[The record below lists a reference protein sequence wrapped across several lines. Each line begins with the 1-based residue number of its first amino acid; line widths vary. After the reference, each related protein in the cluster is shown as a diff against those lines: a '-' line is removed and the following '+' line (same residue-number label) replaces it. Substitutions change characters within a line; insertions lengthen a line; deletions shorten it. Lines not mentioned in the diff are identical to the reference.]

1 MIFGAFDSNKIHP
14 HRREE
19 NKGTYVGYI
28 VHNEQIGKQTDGSSD
43 GRHHQRSYKCGY
55 EVGNTKEFV
64 ILTAFV
70 AVCGAAKLDANHL
83 SPISAKFSASSSG
96 SLQASLD
103 GSVQGAAGLST
114 GSFKNDAQGVV
125 VDAAN
130 PGTRTSGAEPTGL
143 GGPRTSYGSLNSK
156 VGEAAFTGSVTG
168 PLTRIAPGF
177 GSIVGLDDSE
187 KVSGNTLKIAS
198 NVALDND
205 NFGFESDNGISVG
218 ENAVAKD
225 GVKAEAGSSYKG
237 DVAKT
242 YSVSYTAGKGGY
254 KATGPAT
261 SGGTLISLEKNA
273 KEGAAGHI
281 QDGSYDAKT
290 HETGVSSGGATNDNL
305 KQNGVATSSGIFA
318 SQGNQAQRPTSGI
331 LVGTYNA
338 ASDAGHSSH
347 SVHNE
352 HNGVHNLGI
361 LGSNLPFGSLSS
373 QSGSAQHSQGSV
385 SSQGTK
391 VVSSQS
397 TQNRFGEGSK
407 SEGSYSHNS
416 FGSGPLIKT
425 PSFTGLSD
433 SSNGNSAY
441 SSAIVTG
448 SGSASAFASTG
459 SSGFGLKNE
468 NLPSANFG
476 LASQHTHGSKS
487 DSTIGSSFSAPATA
501 SASASVSGIQ
511 KEEQSISQNGGT
523 SVGSETSAHLHSTH
537 ESAAISHKPSSPIPI
552 STIDLET
559 NNQPSSATA
568 SASGSQFSLTQSSV
582 QNGEKSESDSFL
594 NRFGEGQQ
602 SGITSSDK
610 FSQSSEPGTLGSSS
624 AESSANVQQL
634 NQLSGSSSFGIS
646 SQHSGLQSQSS
657 GKIPSTSNEA
667 FVSSVQPTQPTVG
680 FLSSQGPTKVP
691 DTELSTPLESSGNFD
706 IHYQSSNQALP
717 TPTVSSQ
724 VGPID
729 TTITQEQGVDY
740 SYFYKQPSKPFITPP
755 KSTSFGQ
762 AIPVSVLT
770 DSHSSS
776 SYSGITQAAISPFT
790 SGSTST
796 STRFGTQSSLVD
808 SKPSVGSSLSG
819 QQNSIKFGSNLV
831 QKPIVQSQTQFGQSF
846 IGQTSDSTLSPTQQY
861 QGTIY
866 QYNKPA
872 VSLSAQDNKVSSS
885 VGQTTLSQTKPSQ
898 ISTDYKFG
906 SQQISYQSGSQSSSG
921 QIIGQK
927 PSGASQLSGSN
938 YQQSQLGLSTQ
949 FGQKV
954 QTTQGSSFSSN
965 TQNQQLE
972 FGKKPTSITQSIT
985 YTQQTVPSI
994 SQTSFVQKPIDS
1006 SQVSSVASK
1015 PQTSQGSSFTSNTYS
1030 VFGTTPSKSPVGS
1043 IQTQFGSTESRFG
1056 QSSQS
1061 NLGSSVGVSST
1072 TTKPF
1077 GSTYQQIQ
1085 FGSPGS
1091 QFTLKPQTTKG
1102 SSFTYS
1108 QSQVSSKKP
1117 SYTFGTQ
1124 FGQNSQKNEGTYQ
1137 QAQFG
1142 SSGSQSSL
1150 GQTQFGSKPIST
1162 QFGST
1167 ISQFAQNTQGS
1178 GLVSTTAKPSTQKPF
1193 SSSYQQV
1200 QFASSGTQF
1209 GAKPQV
1215 TQGSSF
1221 TSNTYTQSQSSQFGK
1236 KPSSIVQATFQQS
1249 QFGQNKDSAIS
1260 STTAKPSWS
1269 QKPFGSTFQQTQFGS
1284 QFTQSQSNKGN
1295 VVSTTSKPVFSQ
1307 TSFGQSSQQSQSGS
1321 SGFQFGQNTKDNKG
1335 SNIVSSTSKP
1345 IFGQA
1350 SFGVTTQQFGSS
1362 GSQYGIGSQLNKGS
1376 NVVSTTA
1383 KPVFGQTSFGSNSQK
1398 IQSGST
1404 TFQFGQNSQY
1414 NKGSSVVSTT
1424 AKPVFGQ
1431 TSFGSG
1437 SQQFGSSGSQFG
1449 TGSQINKGSNVVSS
1463 AYKPTFSQTSF
1474 GSSSQQFGSS
1484 GSQLNNGVVSTT
1496 SKPIVVQTS
1505 FGSSSQQ
1512 TQFGSTGSQFGV
1524 GSQLNKGSSVVSTA
1538 YKPTFSQTS
1547 FGSSTPQFG
1556 SSVSQFNKG
1565 VVSTTSKPIVVQTSF
1580 SSSSQQTQFGSSG
1593 SQLNN
1598 GVVSTTTKPIVSQ
1611 TSFGSSSQQT
1621 QFGSSGS
1628 KFGVGSQL
1636 NKGSSSTTYKPI
1648 VSQTSFG
1655 ATSQQFGSSGSQL
1668 NKGVVSTTT
1677 KPIVSQTSFGS
1688 SSQKTQLG
1696 SSVGSQINKGSNV
1709 VSSTYKP
1716 IFSQTSFGSG
1726 SQQLGS
1732 SGSQFN
1738 SGSQQNKGSSV
1749 ISSAYKPTI
1758 GQTTFGSSSQ
1768 QFGSSG
1774 SQFNNGVVSTTF
1786 KPIVSQTSFGSSSQQ
1801 TQSGLSG
1808 SQFGIGSQVNKG
1820 SNVVSSSYKPI
1831 FSQTSFGFGSQ
1842 QLGSSG
1848 SQFSSGSQ
1856 LNKGVVSTTSKPVTA
1871 QTSFG
1876 SSSQQT
1882 LFGSSG
1888 SQLNKGSN
1896 VVSSTYKPSLSQ
1908 TSFGSGSQQ
1917 FGSSGSQFG
1926 VGSQVNKGS
1935 SVVSSAYK
1943 PTFSQ
1948 TSFGSSSQSFVSSGS
1963 QSGVGSQLN
1972 KDSNVVSITS
1982 KPIISQASFG
1992 STSQQF
1998 ESTGSQTGLG
2008 SQSNK
2013 GSYVIST
2020 VSKPTLTQVSTPQN
2034 NQIGSSGFLFGQNSQ
2049 VSKGSDLASSVSK
2062 PSLVQTSFGST
2073 GTQYGFSSQQ
2083 NKNSAVVT
2091 TTSKPIVGS
2100 SQQTQFIQKPTG
2112 NTQTGSTFQ
2121 LSQIESTDSRFGEKP
2136 ETVVSTAIPSVLT
2149 QSGSFYQKSESGS
2162 QVSVKPQS
2170 LQGQAVQTS
2179 QYGLSN
2185 QKVGTATPV
2194 GSISVSQYNQQG
2206 TVVVGLSAG
2215 SESNKKSDSSSGS
2228 GFDYQQ
2234 TQSSVT
2240 SGAQFGQ
2247 SSQTSQGSVSQ
2258 TQPIQNIQFGIKP
2271 VGSSQLSSTQSRFG
2285 ESSQSSA
2292 FASASSG
2299 NVAPFGISQVGQVS
2313 KYQQTSQF
2321 GQAAITTQKP
2331 FISSFSQNADYSGS
2345 QFGQTVQSNIGSGQF
2360 GLTQKPFGSQ
2370 LTQKTYQS
2378 LQGQKP
2384 VDVSQSSSYQVDQ
2397 AIVNKPVKTTVQTI
2411 QGVSG
2416 QSTQGSLGNTQ
2427 SGSYNYQKPQSV
2439 VTALFGGEQGQKVQE
2454 AQTNFNSV
2462 VSTVQTPISGE
2473 SFNVNSVS
2481 TQESSQTNVG
2491 SSQFFVQPTKAAEIS
2506 GPIVQTSYNQLSG
2519 QSFKPASTQ
2528 GSIVQSQNSAVST
2541 SQFVA
2546 QPTKPATVNYF
2557 SGQPFQSG
2565 SSQRSSLGSQAVAGS
2580 VPLYT
2585 ITPSQGVLI
2594 SSQIPSQFTIEGNKQ
2609 SIFSSNEIP
2618 SFPSRLSSN
2627 VGQSGFSVPSV
2638 QNPIISVPGYE
2649 IHTGSNGF
2657 VGLEEFG
2664 GPRDPPR
2671 FDDKTGYYY

>member
-1 MIFGAFDSNKIHP
+1 M
-14 HRREE
+14 
-19 NKGTYVGYI
+19 VL
-28 VHNEQIGKQTDGSSD
+28 
-43 GRHHQRSYKCGY
+43 
-55 EVGNTKEFV
+55 
-64 ILTAFV
+64 LTAFV

-103 GSVQGAAGLST
+103 GSVQGAT
-114 GSFKNDAQGVV
+114 GSFTNDAQGVV
-125 VDAAN
+125 VEAAN

-156 VGEAAFTGSVTG
+156 VGEAAFTGSIAG

-187 KVSGNTLKIAS
+187 KVIGNTLKIAS

-205 NFGFESDNGISVG
+205 NLGFESDNGIAVG
-218 ENAVAKD
+218 ANGIAKD
-225 GVKAEAGSSYKG
+225 GVKAEGGSFYKEN
-237 DVAKT
+237 DAKT
-242 YSVSYTAGKGGY
+242 YSVSYTAGKDGY
-254 KATGPAT
+254 KATGPST

-290 HETGVSSGGATNDNL
+290 YETGVSSGGATNDNV

-318 SQGNQAQRPTSGI
+318 SQGNQAQKPTSGI

-338 ASDAGHSSH
+338 ASDVVHSSH
-347 SVHNE
+347 SVNNE

-361 LGSNLPFGSLSS
+361 LGSNLPFGSVSS

-385 SSQGTK
+385 SSKGTK
-391 VVSSQS
+391 EVSSQS

-407 SEGSYSHNS
+407 SEGSYSHTS

-487 DSTIGSSFSAPATA
+487 DSTIGSSLSAPATA

-511 KEEQSISQNGGT
+511 KQEQSISQNGGT
-523 SVGSETSAHLHSTH
+523 SVGSETSAHLHPTH

-559 NNQPSSATA
+559 NNQPSSATT

-610 FSQSSEPGTLGSSS
+610 FSQSSKPGTLGSSY
-624 AESSANVQQL
+624 AESSANVQQS
-634 NQLSGSSSFGIS
+634 NQLSESSSFGIS
-646 SQHSGLQSQSS
+646 AQQSGFQSQSI

-667 FVSSVQPTQPTVG
+667 FVSSVQPTQPTVA

-729 TTITQEQGVDY
+729 PTITQEQGVDY
-740 SYFYKQPSKPFITPP
+740 SYFYKQPSKPFIIPP

-808 SKPSVGSSLSG
+808 SKPSVSSSLSG

-831 QKPIVQSQTQFGQSF
+831 QKPTVQSQTQYGQSF

-885 VGQTTLSQTKPSQ
+885 VGQATLSQTKPSQ

-965 TQNQQLE
+965 TQNPQLE

-1030 VFGTTPSKSPVGS
+1030 VFGTTPSKSPAGS

-1072 TTKPF
+1072 TAKPL

-1085 FGSPGS
+1085 FGSSGS

-1142 SSGSQSSL
+1142 SQSSL
-1150 GQTQFGSKPIST
+1150 GQTQFGSKPVST
-1162 QFGST
+1162 QFGSS

-1178 GLVSTTAKPSTQKPF
+1178 GLVSTTAKPSSQKPF
-1193 SSSYQQV
+1193 SSSYQHV

-1236 KPSSIVQATFQQS
+1236 KPSSSVQATFQQS

-1260 STTAKPSWS
+1260 STTAKPSLS

-1307 TSFGQSSQQSQSGS
+1307 TSFGLSSQQSQSGS

-1383 KPVFGQTSFGSNSQK
+1383 KPVFGQTSF
-1398 IQSGST
+1398 
-1404 TFQFGQNSQY
+1404 
-1414 NKGSSVVSTT
+1414 

-1449 TGSQINKGSNVVSS
+1449 IGSQINKGSNVVSS

-1496 SKPIVVQTS
+1496 TKPIVVQTS

-1524 GSQLNKGSSVVSTA
+1524 GSQLNKGSSVVSTT
-1538 YKPTFSQTS
+1538 YKPIVSQTS
-1547 FGSSTPQFG
+1547 FGAT
-1556 SSVSQFNKG
+1556 SQ
-1565 VVSTTSKPIVVQTSF
+1565 
-1580 SSSSQQTQFGSSG
+1580 QFGSSG

-1628 KFGVGSQL
+1628 QFGVGSQL
-1636 NKGSSSTTYKPI
+1636 NKGSS
-1648 VSQTSFG
+1648 
-1655 ATSQQFGSSGSQL
+1655 
-1668 NKGVVSTTT
+1668 
-1677 KPIVSQTSFGS
+1677 
-1688 SSQKTQLG
+1688 
-1696 SSVGSQINKGSNV
+1696 
-1709 VSSTYKP
+1709 
-1716 IFSQTSFGSG
+1716 
-1726 SQQLGS
+1726 
-1732 SGSQFN
+1732 
-1738 SGSQQNKGSSV
+1738 
-1749 ISSAYKPTI
+1749 
-1758 GQTTFGSSSQ
+1758 
-1768 QFGSSG
+1768 
-1774 SQFNNGVVSTTF
+1774 
-1786 KPIVSQTSFGSSSQQ
+1786 
-1801 TQSGLSG
+1801 
-1808 SQFGIGSQVNKG
+1808 
-1820 SNVVSSSYKPI
+1820 
-1831 FSQTSFGFGSQ
+1831 
-1842 QLGSSG
+1842 
-1848 SQFSSGSQ
+1848 
-1856 LNKGVVSTTSKPVTA
+1856 
-1871 QTSFG
+1871 
-1876 SSSQQT
+1876 
-1882 LFGSSG
+1882 
-1888 SQLNKGSN
+1888 
-1896 VVSSTYKPSLSQ
+1896 
-1908 TSFGSGSQQ
+1908 
-1917 FGSSGSQFG
+1917 
-1926 VGSQVNKGS
+1926 
-1935 SVVSSAYK
+1935 
-1943 PTFSQ
+1943 
-1948 TSFGSSSQSFVSSGS
+1948 
-1963 QSGVGSQLN
+1963 
-1972 KDSNVVSITS
+1972 
-1982 KPIISQASFG
+1982 
-1992 STSQQF
+1992 
-1998 ESTGSQTGLG
+1998 
-2008 SQSNK
+2008 
-2013 GSYVIST
+2013 
-2020 VSKPTLTQVSTPQN
+2020 
-2034 NQIGSSGFLFGQNSQ
+2034 
-2049 VSKGSDLASSVSK
+2049 
-2062 PSLVQTSFGST
+2062 
-2073 GTQYGFSSQQ
+2073 
-2083 NKNSAVVT
+2083 
-2091 TTSKPIVGS
+2091 
-2100 SQQTQFIQKPTG
+2100 
-2112 NTQTGSTFQ
+2112 
-2121 LSQIESTDSRFGEKP
+2121 
-2136 ETVVSTAIPSVLT
+2136 
-2149 QSGSFYQKSESGS
+2149 
-2162 QVSVKPQS
+2162 
-2170 LQGQAVQTS
+2170 
-2179 QYGLSN
+2179 
-2185 QKVGTATPV
+2185 
-2194 GSISVSQYNQQG
+2194 
-2206 TVVVGLSAG
+2206 
-2215 SESNKKSDSSSGS
+2215 
-2228 GFDYQQ
+2228 
-2234 TQSSVT
+2234 
-2240 SGAQFGQ
+2240 
-2247 SSQTSQGSVSQ
+2247 
-2258 TQPIQNIQFGIKP
+2258 
-2271 VGSSQLSSTQSRFG
+2271 
-2285 ESSQSSA
+2285 
-2292 FASASSG
+2292 
-2299 NVAPFGISQVGQVS
+2299 
-2313 KYQQTSQF
+2313 
-2321 GQAAITTQKP
+2321 
-2331 FISSFSQNADYSGS
+2331 
-2345 QFGQTVQSNIGSGQF
+2345 
-2360 GLTQKPFGSQ
+2360 
-2370 LTQKTYQS
+2370 
-2378 LQGQKP
+2378 
-2384 VDVSQSSSYQVDQ
+2384 
-2397 AIVNKPVKTTVQTI
+2397 
-2411 QGVSG
+2411 
-2416 QSTQGSLGNTQ
+2416 
-2427 SGSYNYQKPQSV
+2427 
-2439 VTALFGGEQGQKVQE
+2439 
-2454 AQTNFNSV
+2454 
-2462 VSTVQTPISGE
+2462 
-2473 SFNVNSVS
+2473 
-2481 TQESSQTNVG
+2481 
-2491 SSQFFVQPTKAAEIS
+2491 
-2506 GPIVQTSYNQLSG
+2506 
-2519 QSFKPASTQ
+2519 
-2528 GSIVQSQNSAVST
+2528 
-2541 SQFVA
+2541 
-2546 QPTKPATVNYF
+2546 
-2557 SGQPFQSG
+2557 
-2565 SSQRSSLGSQAVAGS
+2565 
-2580 VPLYT
+2580 
-2585 ITPSQGVLI
+2585 
-2594 SSQIPSQFTIEGNKQ
+2594 
-2609 SIFSSNEIP
+2609 
-2618 SFPSRLSSN
+2618 
-2627 VGQSGFSVPSV
+2627 
-2638 QNPIISVPGYE
+2638 
-2649 IHTGSNGF
+2649 
-2657 VGLEEFG
+2657 
-2664 GPRDPPR
+2664 
-2671 FDDKTGYYY
+2671 